1 MGLFKG
7 HSPTKVVDDTTE
19 IVTDFI
25 RRAPFWSYRTVPYR
39 PYPPLMNLQ
48 TELDGCLDRLFSGE
62 LDDGNGD
69 VLDCLIFDQV
79 RQARE
84 DLNRQRVSHR
94 DAIVSFGLRAL
105 GDREAFE
112 TQLAALKQALEQ
124 NEAEL
129 TLVQHL
135 ARRDTYQKEAEQH
148 A

>member
-1 MGLFKG
+1 MGFFK
-7 HSPTKVVDDTTE
+7 SNAPEKVVDDTQE
-19 IVTDFI
+19 VVTDFT
-25 RRAPFWSYRTVPYR
+25 RRTPYWSYRTVPYQVR
-39 PYPPLMNLQ
+39 GGLESFRK
-48 TELDGCLDRLFSGE
+48 ELDDYLERLFSGE

-69 VLDCLIFDQV
+69 VLDCLISGRV

-84 DLNRQRVSHR
+84 DLKNQRISHR

-112 TQLAALKQALEQ
+112 TQLVALKQALEQ